1 MATKSKKNDVGFF
14 RSRFMTVVL
23 AVSIIWV
30 VCIIWSQSSDM
41 SALQTEQ
48 ENYNK
53 QIQDEKERKEHI
65 EKQKNKQNDEQR
77 VEQAAREMGMVKPG
91 EIVFTDVSK

>member
-53 QIQDEKERKEHI
+53 QIQDEK
-65 EKQKNKQNDEQR
+65 
-77 VEQAAREMGMVKPG
+77 
-91 EIVFTDVSK
+91 

>member
-1 MATKSKKNDVGFF
+1 MASKSKKNVGFF

-23 AVSIIWV
+23 VLSIIWV
-30 VCIIWSQSSDM
+30 VCVIWGQRSDM
-41 SALQTEQ
+41 SALQSEQ
-48 ENYNK
+48 ENYNREIK
-53 QIQDEKERKEHI
+53 EEKDRKEHNENLI
-65 EKQKNKQNDEQR
+65 KTQNEAQR

>member
-1 MATKSKKNDVGFF
+1 MASQNKKNVGFF
-14 RSRFMTVVL
+14 RSRLMTVIL
-23 AVSIIWV
+23 AVSIVWVLCVIWG
-30 VCIIWSQSSDM
+30 QRSDM

-48 ENYNK
+48 ETYNR
-53 QIQDEKERKEHI
+53 QIEEEKDRKEHN
-65 EKQKNKQNDEQR
+65 ENLMKTQDEAQR

>member
-1 MATKSKKNDVGFF
+1 MATKSKKNVGFF

-23 AVSIIWV
+23 VVSIIWV
-30 VCIIWSQSSDM
+30 LCIIWGQRSDM

-48 ENYNK
+48 ENYNRE
-53 QIQDEKERKEHI
+53 IEEEKDRKEHN
-65 EKQKNKQNDEQR
+65 ENLMQTQDETQR